1 MSISNTEMHKS
12 VSRLLENS
20 HIIISPENEWF
31 KQCVDFFM
39 SDNPNYNANDLSS
52 MVTEQLSLSDFQEIA
67 LSSLPPNLNNF
78 EKKILSGKYCL
89 QVNTILDVGQ
99 SCYSQYNVLVKR
111 DTSNTEIGD
120 SKPAPWE
127 PKSRRM
133 LKMMCTDGKQTVMAM
148 EYEPLSCLKEPFI
161 SGFKIGVT
169 GPVEYRKGVLLL
181 KSNNVHF
188 IGGEVEHLLIK
199 NAPLNVLC
207 RALNK
212 PELENPY
219 MFSNIEVDKNAMEV
233 QESHTI
239 NPRRQI
245 DGPQMNEMTQN
256 SVNQTN
262 NSNSVK
268 NGVITFDDFF
278 DGDDDELL
286 YLTQVVEI
294 EKRFSQ
300 SNNKMN
306 SVPSA
311 TINTQNSTKAYNPKL
326 SILKNNKITNKKL
339 ISTIKQ
345 TKISDMLGSST
356 SAASSSSVTES
367 TRPIN
372 MFDMFGPSTSSSSN
386 NLLARS
392 TKCQADESIENNC
405 MAMKQSSGK
414 RVASSPIQAKTK
426 RPSIEIHIPEEDWDL
441 STMNV
446 DIDISDPLVKVFK
459 SASIV
464 KNSKI
469 QVKQNEWICSGIIK
483 EETKTE
489 EVEFSS
495 KVLEHLIGI
504 SSEEVL
510 QFKNNPL
517 NNASLKEKIEKG
529 IKGAYRKLHLFKVS
543 VDSKKKKKS
552 GYEFRVA
559 KKMKAF
565 QMSANSS
572 QKITHFYTN
581 NVVGE
586 SSQTSLE
593 NPKPDERD
601 QINKNQNEKLEL
613 AELEKIHE
621 ITTKVKV
628 KESNID
634 FLKYKNQDAE
644 INENSK
650 EVLVETIEIR
660 QEYHQDITGEIV
672 QKLFANEK
680 IDEVINY
687 FCKPKS
693 IDIVNFFIFHPIQP
707 TNSSLISLPFNEKI
721 FFSDQGDCK
730 FNRKWLTYDE
740 NNQKLFCSV
749 CLAYSDESS
758 KFCSGFNDWKHTSQ
772 RIKEHEIS
780 KHHNSSVKAYIREK
794 REKTVQH
801 LLCGEQ
807 LQKRKI
813 EVNERRCVLLQIIE
827 VIKLIGKQ
835 GLPFRGDKSEAA
847 YKLDDSSLNHGNFL
861 EIILLLSKSENI
873 LKSHIEKSIKLSK
886 EHHDRAQNINM
897 KALKTTTKIGRG
909 NLVTFLSATTVT
921 TIIKLIGKEI
931 KNMISREVKKAK
943 IFSVMMDTTMD
954 LSSYDQCSIVLRYVP
969 HNEVCERLIGLK
981 HVTSTSGNSL
991 FETLKDTLA
1000 ELDLPLNNCVANAFD
1015 GAANMS
1021 GHYNGVTAK
1030 LSEVI
1035 TNHVHTWCYAHVLN
1049 LVLSDTTQCLT
1060 PCMSFFNLVQEAFVF
1075 FKESYKRLAV
1085 YHKENPSL
1093 KLAASV
1099 ATRWRSRNDAIVKI
1113 FGRIDFW
1120 IKGDLSPENE
1130 SKFAYI
1136 QLLVALYEISISNQF
1151 NSKIRNDSL
1160 SLMKKFCSYETV
1172 LVAMMFL
1179 QIFKIIT
1186 PLSDYLQ
1193 TKHLD
1198 YIQAWRHVSSAHKS
1212 LQSVRNRFC
1221 DITKAA
1227 KTFVDFVVKKI
1238 DEKELLRDIEIEE
1251 NLPKK
1256 RKRTVKRMDGELT
1269 RDEEVSTE
1277 EIDQFCI
1284 KIFNFTMDTIINSLE
1299 GTILSS
1305 SDFIYRFRMFRPSKV

>member
-1 MSISNTEMHKS
+1 
-12 VSRLLENS
+12 
-20 HIIISPENEWF
+20 
-31 KQCVDFFM
+31 
-39 SDNPNYNANDLSS
+39 
-52 MVTEQLSLSDFQEIA
+52 
-67 LSSLPPNLNNF
+67 
-78 EKKILSGKYCL
+78 
-89 QVNTILDVGQ
+89 
-99 SCYSQYNVLVKR
+99 
-111 DTSNTEIGD
+111 
-120 SKPAPWE
+120 
-127 PKSRRM
+127 
-133 LKMMCTDGKQTVMAM
+133 
-148 EYEPLSCLKEPFI
+148 
-161 SGFKIGVT
+161 
-169 GPVEYRKGVLLL
+169 
-181 KSNNVHF
+181 
-188 IGGEVEHLLIK
+188 
-199 NAPLNVLC
+199 
-207 RALNK
+207 
-212 PELENPY
+212 
-219 MFSNIEVDKNAMEV
+219 
-233 QESHTI
+233 
-239 NPRRQI
+239 
-245 DGPQMNEMTQN
+245 
-256 SVNQTN
+256 
-262 NSNSVK
+262 
-268 NGVITFDDFF
+268 
-278 DGDDDELL
+278 
-286 YLTQVVEI
+286 
-294 EKRFSQ
+294 
-300 SNNKMN
+300 
-306 SVPSA
+306 
-311 TINTQNSTKAYNPKL
+311 
-326 SILKNNKITNKKL
+326 
-339 ISTIKQ
+339 
-345 TKISDMLGSST
+345 
-356 SAASSSSVTES
+356 
-367 TRPIN
+367 
-372 MFDMFGPSTSSSSN
+372 
-386 NLLARS
+386 
-392 TKCQADESIENNC
+392 
-405 MAMKQSSGK
+405 
-414 RVASSPIQAKTK
+414 
-426 RPSIEIHIPEEDWDL
+426 
-441 STMNV
+441 
-446 DIDISDPLVKVFK
+446 
-459 SASIV
+459 
-464 KNSKI
+464 
-469 QVKQNEWICSGIIK
+469 
-483 EETKTE
+483 
-489 EVEFSS
+489 
-495 KVLEHLIGI
+495 
-504 SSEEVL
+504 
-510 QFKNNPL
+510 
-517 NNASLKEKIEKG
+517 
-529 IKGAYRKLHLFKVS
+529 
-543 VDSKKKKKS
+543 
-552 GYEFRVA
+552 
-559 KKMKAF
+559 MKAF

-1075 FKESYKRLAV
+1075 FKEFYKRLAV

>member
-1 MSISNTEMHKS
+1 M
-12 VSRLLENS
+12 
-20 HIIISPENEWF
+20 
-31 KQCVDFFM
+31 
-39 SDNPNYNANDLSS
+39 
-52 MVTEQLSLSDFQEIA
+52 
-67 LSSLPPNLNNF
+67 
-78 EKKILSGKYCL
+78 
-89 QVNTILDVGQ
+89 
-99 SCYSQYNVLVKR
+99 
-111 DTSNTEIGD
+111 
-120 SKPAPWE
+120 
-127 PKSRRM
+127 
-133 LKMMCTDGKQTVMAM
+133 
-148 EYEPLSCLKEPFI
+148 
-161 SGFKIGVT
+161 
-169 GPVEYRKGVLLL
+169 
-181 KSNNVHF
+181 
-188 IGGEVEHLLIK
+188 
-199 NAPLNVLC
+199 
-207 RALNK
+207 
-212 PELENPY
+212 
-219 MFSNIEVDKNAMEV
+219 
-233 QESHTI
+233 
-239 NPRRQI
+239 
-245 DGPQMNEMTQN
+245 
-256 SVNQTN
+256 
-262 NSNSVK
+262 
-268 NGVITFDDFF
+268 
-278 DGDDDELL
+278 
-286 YLTQVVEI
+286 
-294 EKRFSQ
+294 
-300 SNNKMN
+300 
-306 SVPSA
+306 
-311 TINTQNSTKAYNPKL
+311 
-326 SILKNNKITNKKL
+326 
-339 ISTIKQ
+339 
-345 TKISDMLGSST
+345 
-356 SAASSSSVTES
+356 
-367 TRPIN
+367 
-372 MFDMFGPSTSSSSN
+372 
-386 NLLARS
+386 
-392 TKCQADESIENNC
+392 
-405 MAMKQSSGK
+405 
-414 RVASSPIQAKTK
+414 
-426 RPSIEIHIPEEDWDL
+426 
-441 STMNV
+441 
-446 DIDISDPLVKVFK
+446 
-459 SASIV
+459 
-464 KNSKI
+464 
-469 QVKQNEWICSGIIK
+469 
-483 EETKTE
+483 
-489 EVEFSS
+489 
-495 KVLEHLIGI
+495 
-504 SSEEVL
+504 
-510 QFKNNPL
+510 
-517 NNASLKEKIEKG
+517 
-529 IKGAYRKLHLFKVS
+529 
-543 VDSKKKKKS
+543 DSKKKKKS
-552 GYEFRVA
+552 GYEYRVA

-572 QKITHFYTN
+572 QKIIYFYTN

-601 QINKNQNEKLEL
+601 QINENQNEKLEL

-621 ITTKVKV
+621 ITTKV
-628 KESNID
+628 
-634 FLKYKNQDAE
+634 
-644 INENSK
+644 
-650 EVLVETIEIR
+650 
-660 QEYHQDITGEIV
+660 
-672 QKLFANEK
+672 
-680 IDEVINY
+680 
-687 FCKPKS
+687 KPKS

-749 CLAYSDESS
+749 CLAYSDGSS
-758 KFCSGFNDWKHTSQ
+758 KFCSGFNDWKHISQ

-780 KHHNSSVKAYIREK
+780 KHHNSLVKAYIREK

-861 EIILLLSKSENI
+861 EIILLLSKSDNI

-931 KNMISREVKKAK
+931 KNMISREVKKAN

-1075 FKESYKRLAV
+1075 FKESYKR
-1085 YHKENPSL
+1085 
-1093 KLAASV
+1093 
-1099 ATRWRSRNDAIVKI
+1099 
-1113 FGRIDFW
+1113 IDFW

-1179 QIFKIIT
+1179 QIFKITT

-1238 DEKELLRDIEIEE
+1238 DEKELRDIEIEE

-1269 RDEEVSTE
+1269 RDEEPKLKEELIPFATSWPLICEVGLQSTYE
-1277 EIDQFCI
+1277 DSSQIDTVDDDEWANEDDLKCSKVKECNCERDIVNQVDG
-1284 KIFNFTMDTIINSLE
+1284 NQIINALC
-1299 GTILSS
+1299 LN
-1305 SDFIYRFRMFRPSKV
+1305 SKEMQRLLT